1 MRSSAENWWNMLRNR
16 GLVPHVP
23 KLGELLIVLALALIA
38 FKFSEEFK
46 QPVKVVSEEEKKPL

>member
-1 MRSSAENWWNMLRNR
+1 MLRNR